1 MTLQLLD
8 NIVWHSLT
16 GPHTSYASGTA
27 GAQRYAP
34 GFSPIM
40 GFADAQRPDLAAI
53 APFCAPGEHLYC
65 AGWSGPAP
73 SGWRIRVDKPGHQLV
88 WDAALPASDATLTA
102 VRLGAEHVPQML
114 DLVALTQ
121 PGPFGPRT
129 GELGEYYGVFDGSRL
144 VAMTG
149 ERFEAGAL
157 REISGV
163 CTHPEFQGRGYA
175 RRLMALL
182 IRRQMQRGQI
192 PFLHVLGDNDRALR
206 VYEGMG
212 FRHHQQTV
220 FRVVSREP

>member
-1 MTLQLLD
+1 
-8 NIVWHSLT
+8 
-16 GPHTSYASGTA
+16 
-27 GAQRYAP
+27 
-34 GFSPIM
+34 
-40 GFADAQRPDLAAI
+40 
-53 APFCAPGEHLYC
+53 
-65 AGWSGPAP
+65 
-73 SGWRIRVDKPGHQLV
+73 
-88 WDAALPASDATLTA
+88 
-102 VRLGAEHVPQML
+102 ML

-206 VYEGMG
+206 VYESMG